1 MCKKQAQSDAAPD
14 AGEDAEQRR
23 LRNAAFLAAVEQA
36 PPEEREDVA
45 TDAATPPGGEAGPA
59 SRSGALA
66 LRVRQARA
74 GEFFVQGGVVRRQAL
89 SRERDVG
96 TASTKTARLHRALGF
111 CNGRISFQDPFSAVS
126 KKMSEYS

>member
-36 PPEEREDVA
+36 PPEEREDLA
-45 TDAATPPGGEAGPA
+45 ANAATAPAGGEAGPA

-74 GEFFVQGGVVRRQAL
+74 GEFFVQGGVARRQAL
-89 SRERDVG
+89 SRER
-96 TASTKTARLHRALGF
+96 
-111 CNGRISFQDPFSAVS
+111 
-126 KKMSEYS
+126 

>member
-45 TDAATPPGGEAGPA
+45 TDAAPPGGEAGPA